1 MAKSGTRTTKQ
12 KAKSPQKKTSPVQ
25 AVASQSAKPEKAAAK
40 AVPAAKKQK
49 STEGYERVFE
59 QIYRMVLRI
68 PAGRVMTYG
77 QIARL
82 LDERYS
88 PRLVGWAMHAT
99 PKDERHIP
107 WHRVINSRGSTS
119 TGRLILHE
127 PDLQRLLLE
136 SEGVVF
142 NDKAVCDLS
151 VFQWSPAQRKARA
164 KESGKAPAKTAKAK
178 SAKAG
183 KAVAE
188 AKTPKTGKK
197 S

>member
-1 MAKSGTRTTKQ
+1 MAKSSNKTAEQ
-12 KAKSPQKKTSPVQ
+12 KAKSPQKK
-25 AVASQSAKPEKAAAK
+25 AAAVQVQSSSSQK
-40 AVPAAKKQK
+40 SKQVPATPAPKKEK
-49 STEGYERVFE
+49 SMAGYERVFE
-59 QIYRMVLRI
+59 QIYRLVLRI

-99 PKDERHIP
+99 PKDERNIP

-136 SEGVVF
+136 SEGVIF

-151 VFQWSPAQRKARA
+151 IFQWSPVSQKV
-164 KESGKAPAKTAKAK
+164 KTQETGKAAT
-178 SAKAG
+178 
-183 KAVAE
+183 KAVE
-188 AKTPKTGKK
+188 KTKTTTKTKPETQSKKTGKK
-197 S
+197 A